1 MECKVRTLKMDLI
14 IRELKETD
22 KPRWLELW
30 AGYLDFYKST
40 LSNEQTE
47 FTFKRLIN
55 HDEKMYGFVAENE
68 NGVIGFTHCLFRP
81 STWTETDYCYL
92 EDLFVDPNIRGKGI
106 GRALMNRVIELAK
119 EKNSKRV
126 YWTTQEFNKTAR
138 VLYDSI
144 TSVSEFVQYRLPLN

>member
-1 MECKVRTLKMDLI
+1 MTLT
-14 IRELKETD
+14 IRAIEEKDKDQWLK
-22 KPRWLELW
+22 LW
-30 AGYLDFYKST
+30 AGYLEFYKST
-40 LSNEQTE
+40 ISSEQTE
-47 FTFKRLIN
+47 LTWKRLIN
-55 HDEKMYGFVAENE
+55 NELKMFGFVAESE
-68 NGVIGFTHCLFRP
+68 EGVIGFTHCLFRP

-106 GRALMNRVIELAK
+106 GRALMNKVVELAK

-144 TSVSEFVQYRLPLN
+144 TPVSEFVQYRLPINHEN

>member
-1 MECKVRTLKMDLI
+1 M
-14 IRELKETD
+14 
-22 KPRWLELW
+22 
-30 AGYLDFYKST
+30 F
-40 LSNEQTE
+40 
-47 FTFKRLIN
+47 
-55 HDEKMYGFVAENE
+55 GFVAESE
-68 NGVIGFTHCLFRP
+68 EGVIGFTHCLFRP

-106 GRALMNRVIELAK
+106 GRALMNKVFELAK

-144 TSVSEFVQYRLPLN
+144 TPVSEFVQYRLPITYEE

>member
-1 MECKVRTLKMDLI
+1 MERKVRTLKMDLI

-47 FTFKRLIN
+47 LTFKRLIN

>member
-1 MECKVRTLKMDLI
+1 MTLT
-14 IRELKETD
+14 IRAIEEKDKDQWLK
-22 KPRWLELW
+22 LW
-30 AGYLDFYKST
+30 AGYLEFYKST
-40 LSNEQTE
+40 ISSEQTE
-47 FTFKRLIN
+47 LTWKRLIN
-55 HDEKMYGFVAENE
+55 NELKMFGFVAESE
-68 NGVIGFTHCLFRP
+68 EGVIGFTHCLFRP

-106 GRALMNRVIELAK
+106 GRALINKVVELAK

-144 TSVSEFVQYRLPLN
+144 IPVSEFVQYRLPLN

>member
-1 MECKVRTLKMDLI
+1 
-14 IRELKETD
+14 LKETD
-22 KPRWLELW
+22 KQRWLELW
-30 AGYLDFYKST
+30 TGYLEFYKSN
-40 LSNEQTE
+40 LSTEQTE
-47 FTFKRLIN
+47 FTWKRLIN
-55 HDEKMYGFVAENE
+55 NEQKMYGFVAENE
-68 NGVIGFTHCLFRP
+68 NGVIVFTHCLFRP

-92 EDLFVDPNIRGKGI
+92 EDLFVDPNIRGKGV
-106 GRALMNRVIELAK
+106 GRALMNRVVELAK

>member
-1 MECKVRTLKMDLI
+1 MTLK
-14 IRELKETD
+14 IRAIEEKDKDQWLK
-22 KPRWLELW
+22 LW
-30 AGYLDFYKST
+30 AGYLEFYKST
-40 LSNEQTE
+40 ILPEQTE
-47 FTFKRLIN
+47 LTWKRLIN
-55 HDEKMYGFVAENE
+55 NELKMFGFVAESE
-68 NGVIGFTHCLFRP
+68 DEIIGFTHCLFRP

-106 GRALMNRVIELAK
+106 GRALMNKVFELAK

-144 TSVSEFVQYRLPLN
+144 TPVSEFVQYRLPLH

>member
-1 MECKVRTLKMDLI
+1 MTLT
-14 IRELKETD
+14 IRAIEEKDKDQWLK
-22 KPRWLELW
+22 LW
-30 AGYLDFYKST
+30 AGYLEFYKST
-40 LSNEQTE
+40 ISPEQTE
-47 FTFKRLIN
+47 LTWKRLIN
-55 HDEKMYGFVAENE
+55 NEQKMFGFVAESE
-68 NGVIGFTHCLFRP
+68 EGVIGFTHCLFRP

-106 GRALMNRVIELAK
+106 GRALMNKVVELAK

-144 TSVSEFVQYRLPLN
+144 TSVSEFVQYRLPIN

>member
-1 MECKVRTLKMDLI
+1 MNLN

-22 KPRWLELW
+22 KDRWLELW
-30 AGYLDFYKST
+30 AGYLEFYKSD
-40 LSNEQTE
+40 LNPEQTE
-47 FTFKRLIN
+47 FTWKRLITN
-55 HDEKMYGFVAENE
+55 EQKMYGFVAENE
-68 NGVIGFTHCLFRP
+68 SGVIGFTHCLFRP

-92 EDLFVDPNIRGKGI
+92 EDLFVDPSIRGKGV
-106 GRALMNRVIELAK
+106 GRALMNRVVELAK

-144 TSVSEFVQYRLPLN
+144 TSVSEFVQYRLPLS

>member
-1 MECKVRTLKMDLI
+1 MTLT
-14 IRELKETD
+14 IRAIEEKDKDQWLK
-22 KPRWLELW
+22 LW
-30 AGYLDFYKST
+30 AGYLEFYKST
-40 LSNEQTE
+40 ISSEQTE
-47 FTFKRLIN
+47 LTWKRLIN
-55 HDEKMYGFVAENE
+55 NELKMFGFVAESKE
-68 NGVIGFTHCLFRP
+68 GVIGFTHCLFRP

-106 GRALMNRVIELAK
+106 GRALMNKVFELAK

-144 TSVSEFVQYRLPLN
+144 TPVSEFVQYRLPIN

>member
-1 MECKVRTLKMDLI
+1 MDLK

-22 KPRWLELW
+22 KERWLELW
-30 AGYLDFYKST
+30 AGYLKFYNSN
-40 LSNEQTE
+40 LSPEQTE
-47 FTFKRLIN
+47 FTWKRLIN
-55 HDEKMYGFVAENE
+55 NEQKMYGFVAEDE

-81 STWTETDYCYL
+81 STWTQTDYCYL
-92 EDLFVDPNIRGKGI
+92 EDLFVDPNIRGRGV

-126 YWTTQEFNKTAR
+126 YWTTQEFNTTAR

-144 TSVSEFVQYRLPLN
+144 TSVSEFIQYRLPIN

>member
-1 MECKVRTLKMDLI
+1 MNLN

-22 KPRWLELW
+22 KDRWLELW
-30 AGYLDFYKST
+30 AGYLEFYKSN
-40 LSNEQTE
+40 LSPEQTE
-47 FTFKRLIN
+47 FTWKRLIN
-55 HDEKMYGFVAENE
+55 NEHKMYGFVAENE

-92 EDLFVDPNIRGKGI
+92 EDLFVDPNIRGKGV

-119 EKNSKRV
+119 AKNSKRV

>member
-1 MECKVRTLKMDLI
+1 MTLT
-14 IRELKETD
+14 IRAIEEKDKNQWLK
-22 KPRWLELW
+22 LW
-30 AGYLDFYKST
+30 AGYLEFYKST
-40 LSNEQTE
+40 ITPEQTE
-47 FTFKRLIN
+47 LTWKRLIN
-55 HDEKMYGFVAENE
+55 NELKMFGFVAESE
-68 NGVIGFTHCLFRP
+68 DEIIGFTHCLFRP

-106 GRALMNRVIELAK
+106 GRALMNKVIELAK

-144 TSVSEFVQYRLPLN
+144 TPVSEFVQYRLPLD